1 MYILLFVVVLCGVWV
16 ISRRKG
22 FKGNLPPTYPGCLP
36 IIGHAHL
43 LVGNGK
49 RLWNLL
55 EDIQRECLKNDGV
68 MHFKIGPMSYYA
80 ICDPEDYFT
89 VMGACL
95 EKNYFYRKLLSVWVG
110 DGLVTAP
117 VTVWK
122 KHQKLLYPA
131 FGQQVVDGFIGVFN
145 SQARTLVNN
154 LARLTNMGPFEHLEY
169 IGRVALEANLLTAFG
184 LELNEKNI
192 EKMEVYMR
200 CFDDIRR
207 IMIQRIQNVWMHNN
221 FVYGWTELKK
231 RQEKALK
238 TLQTMND
245 EIIQQKR
252 RAMKHRL
259 GAGQTNKVGK
269 RFKGF
274 MDLVLE
280 LVEEGV
286 LTDQEIRGEVD
297 TMVLAGYD
305 TSSTT
310 AAYTCVLLGSY
321 PDVQE
326 KVYAELE
333 EVFGN
338 SDIDV
343 EKHDLS
349 KLVYLDAVLKEV
361 GRLYPVT
368 PIILRYVDKDVKLRN
383 YTMPE
388 GSNCAIFLSGVSRHK
403 VWGADKDQFRPE
415 RWLEN
420 TVPENCNAYT
430 GFSTGRR
437 ACIGRSY
444 ALTLMKITL
453 VHILRNYRIKADH
466 RQLVLTLELFLK
478 PAEGCKISLEPR
490 QIKRE

>member
-1 MYILLFVVVLCGVWV
+1 
-16 ISRRKG
+16 
-22 FKGNLPPTYPGCLP
+22 
-36 IIGHAHL
+36 
-43 LVGNGK
+43 
-49 RLWNLL
+49 
-55 EDIQRECLKNDGV
+55 
-68 MHFKIGPMSYYA
+68 
-80 ICDPEDYFT
+80 
-89 VMGACL
+89 
-95 EKNYFYRKLLSVWVG
+95 
-110 DGLVTAP
+110 
-117 VTVWK
+117 
-122 KHQKLLYPA
+122 
-131 FGQQVVDGFIGVFN
+131 
-145 SQARTLVNN
+145 
-154 LARLTNMGPFEHLEY
+154 
-169 IGRVALEANLLTAFG
+169 
-184 LELNEKNI
+184 
-192 EKMEVYMR
+192 
-200 CFDDIRR
+200 
-207 IMIQRIQNVWMHNN
+207 
-221 FVYGWTELKK
+221 
-231 RQEKALK
+231 
-238 TLQTMND
+238 
-245 EIIQQKR
+245 
-252 RAMKHRL
+252 
-259 GAGQTNKVGK
+259 
-269 RFKGF
+269 

-490 QIKRE
+490 QVRRK